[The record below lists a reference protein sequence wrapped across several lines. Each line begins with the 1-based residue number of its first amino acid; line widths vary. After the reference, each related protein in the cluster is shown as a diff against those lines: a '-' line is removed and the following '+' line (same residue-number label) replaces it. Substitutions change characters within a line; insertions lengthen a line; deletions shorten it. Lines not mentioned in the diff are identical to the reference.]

1 MEAALSR
8 FSLSASML
16 GNDKDIFRL
25 LRMSPSTASFSEVKD
40 HLMHLQ
46 GEISFILRTFF
57 FVLLGLMFDMSQP
70 SLLAALSY
78 GTPILGILLVIRYVV
93 TSASTW
99 KSPMNSDRAIITG
112 MCALG
117 LTQALLS
124 FVPLQYNL
132 PNAHQYTLIITNIII
147 LTNIITS
154 VKL

>member
-1 MEAALSR
+1 MASIGYILISYIASEALRGSGALTV
-8 FSLSASML
+8 LALGIIL

-78 GTPILGILLVIRYVV
+78 MAHPSSAFCSSYV
-93 TSASTW
+93 
-99 KSPMNSDRAIITG
+99 M
-112 MCALG
+112 
-117 LTQALLS
+117 
-124 FVPLQYNL
+124 
-132 PNAHQYTLIITNIII
+132 
-147 LTNIITS
+147 
-154 VKL
+154 